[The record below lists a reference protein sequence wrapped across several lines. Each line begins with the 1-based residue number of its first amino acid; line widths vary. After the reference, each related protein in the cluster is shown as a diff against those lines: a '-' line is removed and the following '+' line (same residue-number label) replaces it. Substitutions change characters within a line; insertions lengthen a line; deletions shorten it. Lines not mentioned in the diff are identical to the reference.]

1 MKDIFEGISE
11 SQKNK
16 LFKLLETH
24 IFSFNKNEEMLTTI
38 SSENLVCILLEGTAH
53 IVNLNYNGE
62 EFIIEELTKNSVFG
76 TSISNINNTEN
87 HVIALSNSKVLIID
101 YDRLFNKENMNHIYF
116 QAFFNN
122 LFKIMNDKLIARN
135 NRLSI
140 LSKKTIREKLL
151 KYFEIK
157 YFEKRSRILYLNVTL
172 KVLADYLAINRSAMF
187 RELKNLKD
195 ENFIKIDGSR
205 ITLLYTPQL

>member
-1 MKDIFEGISE
+1 MENIFEGISE

-53 IVNLNYNGE
+53 IINLNYNGE
-62 EFIIEELTKNSVFG
+62 EVLIEELTKNSVFG

-87 HVIALSNSKVLIID
+87 HVISLSNSKVLIID

-116 QAFFNN
+116 QIFFNN

-195 ENFIKIDGSR
+195 ENFIKIDGKR

>member
-1 MKDIFEGISE
+1 MENIFEGISE

-38 SSENLVCILLEGTAH
+38 SSENLVCILLEGSAH
-53 IVNLNYNGE
+53 IINLNYNGE
-62 EFIIEELTKNSVFG
+62 EVLIEELSKNSVFG

-87 HVIALSNSKVLIID
+87 HVISLSSSKVLIID
-101 YDRLFNKENMNHIYF
+101 YDRLFNKDNMNHIYF
-116 QAFFNN
+116 QVFFNN
-122 LFKIMNDKLIARN
+122 LFKIVNDKLIARN

-151 KYFEIK
+151 KYFEIQ
-157 YFEKRSRILYLNVTL
+157 YFEKRSRIFYLNVTL